1 MDRGRLTRLRARL
14 LAIVRSRILSAVAE
28 FYGLEPD
35 DEVGLA
41 GEPQE
46 LTDAI
51 MAALFTRTRASGGDG
66 YKPPVAP
73 SNQ

>member
-1 MDRGRLTRLRARL
+1 VTRVVPARLRARI
-14 LAIVRSRILSAVAE
+14 LAIARARILAAIAE
-28 FYGLEPD
+28 FYGLDPD

-51 MAALFTRTRASGGDG
+51 MKSLFRR
-66 YKPPVAP
+66 
-73 SNQ
+73 

>member
-1 MDRGRLTRLRARL
+1 MAPRLVVPRGLRAWVLSIAR
-14 LAIVRSRILSAVAE
+14 ARILAAVAE

-46 LTDAI
+46 LTDTI
-51 MAALFTRTRASGGDG
+51 MRSLFRR
-66 YKPPVAP
+66 
-73 SNQ
+73 

>member
-1 MDRGRLTRLRARL
+1 MPPRFVVARRLRAWVLSIAR
-14 LAIVRSRILSAVAE
+14 ARILAAIAE

-46 LTDAI
+46 LTDTI
-51 MAALFTRTRASGGDG
+51 MRSLFRR
-66 YKPPVAP
+66 
-73 SNQ
+73 

>member
-1 MDRGRLTRLRARL
+1 MPGLRARL
-14 LAIVRSRILSAVAE
+14 LALIRSRGVDYYDNADETRARILSAVAE

-41 GEPQE
+41 GEPQD

-51 MAALFTRTRASGGDG
+51 MAALFTRTKR
-66 YKPPVAP
+66 K
-73 SNQ
+73 

>member
-1 MDRGRLTRLRARL
+1 MPPRFVVARRLRAWVLSIAR
-14 LAIVRSRILSAVAE
+14 ARILAAVAE

-46 LTDAI
+46 LTDTI
-51 MAALFTRTRASGGDG
+51 MRSLFRR
-66 YKPPVAP
+66 
-73 SNQ
+73 

>member
-1 MDRGRLTRLRARL
+1 MRRLRLRL
-14 LAIVRSRILSAVAE
+14 LARIRSRILAAVAE

-51 MAALFTRTRASGGDG
+51 MKSLFRR
-66 YKPPVAP
+66 
-73 SNQ
+73 

>member
-1 MDRGRLTRLRARL
+1 MAPRLVVPRRLRAWVLSVAR
-14 LAIVRSRILSAVAE
+14 ARILAAVAE

-51 MAALFTRTRASGGDG
+51 MRSLFRR
-66 YKPPVAP
+66 
-73 SNQ
+73 

>member
-1 MDRGRLTRLRARL
+1 VWL
-14 LAIVRSRILSAVAE
+14 LARTGAYGLTSTDDARSRILAAIAE
-28 FYGLEPD
+28 FEGLEPD

-51 MAALFTRTRASGGDG
+51 MAALFPRKKET
-66 YKPPVAP
+66 P
-73 SNQ
+73 